1 MYSMRIAL
9 ICIILCCYSA
19 IQAQSGNIVI
29 HDNAGANAL
38 VEKYILFNT
47 THNKLPGWRIQILST
62 PQLSEAKKEKGKLI
76 QQFLEMH
83 ATIIFEAPNYKVRV
97 GDYRIRIDATRDLQ
111 ELILY
116 YPNAFICK
124 DLVDVKRL

>member
-1 MYSMRIAL
+1 M
-9 ICIILCCYSA
+9 
-19 IQAQSGNIVI
+19 AQSGTINI

-38 VEKYILFNT
+38 VEKHIYFNK
-47 THNKLPGWRIQILST
+47 THNQLPGWRVQIIST
-62 PQLSEAKKEKGKLI
+62 PQLSEAKREKVKLL
-76 QQFLEMH
+76 QQFAEMH

-97 GDYRIRIDATRDLQ
+97 GDYRNRFDANRDLQ
-111 ELILY
+111 DLILY